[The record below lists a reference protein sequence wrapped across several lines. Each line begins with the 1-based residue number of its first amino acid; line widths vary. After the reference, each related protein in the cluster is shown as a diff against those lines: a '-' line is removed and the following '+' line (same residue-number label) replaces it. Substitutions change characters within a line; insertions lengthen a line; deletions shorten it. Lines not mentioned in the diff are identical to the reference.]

1 MEVEEGH
8 APSEQSG
15 AQGKQKRKDKKWKE
29 KQIDKTQGE
38 LERVAKRD
46 RNQRHTGTCWRA
58 TGGVERK
65 ESTCVRAEVENA
77 VPEGT
82 RKAWTRNR
90 RRNKSIK
97 HRVNFSGS

>member
-1 MEVEEGH
+1 MEAGEGH

-38 LERVAKRD
+38 RVRVAKGDGR
-46 RNQRHTGTCWRA
+46 QRYTGTCWRA

-65 ESTCVRAEVENA
+65 ERTCVRVGVENA
-77 VPEGT
+77 VPKGT
-82 RKAWTRNR
+82 RKALTRNR